1 MADYRRL
8 QFRDMNWRTRIGLFV
23 GVAVAIA
30 LVLALVIL
38 SLGVALILLPVVAI
52 ALLVAR
58 WRFRK
63 MMAEAARQSRTAD
76 RLIEVEYHRVDD
88 ERNP

>member
-1 MADYRRL
+1 MFDYRRL

-23 GVAVAIA
+23 GAAVAIA

-52 ALLVAR
+52 ALLIGR

-63 MMAEAARQSRTAD
+63 LMAEARAGQSRTAD
-76 RLIEVEYHRVDD
+76 RVIEVEYRRVDD
-88 ERNP
+88 ERS